1 MKKAGD
7 DVAMAI
13 LGMGPKP
20 SVADGDGMDME
31 DNGDEAL
38 EMASEEM
45 MAAIKKND
53 GKAFAEAL
61 RAAIAACKYE
71 E

>member
-20 SVADGDGMDME
+20 SHEKEMDMDME
-31 DNGDEAL
+31 DDGDEAL

-45 MAAIKKND
+45 MSAIKRND

-61 RAAIAACKYE
+61 RAAITACKYE